1 MGCGSACTFQHKQ
14 KAAWLWRLAAL
25 PQPFS
30 ILEWLGALKMPLKFR
45 KVYSLPR
52 KGTRMARKRD
62 DNWLSENY
70 FVLVSDFSRWLL
82 IRYQAHLPLW
92 TTDGSMKIKKTAKNC
107 NRALIASL
115 LGVCRPKA
123 QLLMMFLDT
132 VASFRPH
139 FWLHICKSFLREVP
153 SKSHHARN
161 SSTSLWKS
169 CNIHTHKY
177 INKYIDEQINACKE
191 KYIYKNTY
199 TSMSTYQ

>member
-1 MGCGSACTFQHKQ
+1 MGCGSACTFQHRQ

-30 ILEWLGALKMPLKFR
+30 ILEWLSALKMPLKFR

-52 KGTRMARKRD
+52 KGTRMALKRE
-62 DNWLSENY
+62 DNRFPGNC

-82 IRYQAHLPLW
+82 IRYQAHLPPW
-92 TTDGSMKIKKTAKNC
+92 TTDGSMKIIKKTASQNG
-107 NRALIASL
+107 NGALVALVAFL

-123 QLLMMFLDT
+123 QLIMMFLDT

-153 SKSHHARN
+153 SKSHHAR
-161 SSTSLWKS
+161 
-169 CNIHTHKY
+169 IHRLLLQKLYVYIY
-177 INKYIDEQINACKE
+177 IN
-191 KYIYKNTY
+191 T
-199 TSMSTYQ
+199 